1 VPVRLAILCGI
12 VLTAGYRSA
21 PQRATPREDPI
32 AQRAAEITRDLG
44 SADIRTVAWAAY
56 DAGRYHLTDA
66 APSLVRLLAPAPAPL
81 DRERWALVDVVLD
94 ALIQLDA
101 RVPAA
106 EIVKFAEPR
115 PVQTLVLLTAATGRE
130 GVLVDQLAM
139 TKGYRWYAA
148 ANILLRDK
156 SPGLARHLFGTVRLD
171 LTIVVSEREPGA
183 GALGDSSSVGVGD
196 GIGVNPKDFPPHA
209 QYRFEGAAWSGFVVL
224 AAGPHPIYYSRTV
237 STTLQ
242 YPTSFPEIGG
252 PTDDDRL
259 DYLRA
264 LGSDTMMGVPLRAE
278 SRAWARWTTAEA
290 FLRRVEELRR
300 DLERRYRYLQTIVMR
315 ATGVPLDAAAPPRI
329 DIRVE
334 DQRTD
339 RSVPLPEINR

>member
-1 VPVRLAILCGI
+1 VLA
-12 VLTAGYRSA
+12 AGYPWA
-21 PQRATPREDPI
+21 PQRAAPREDPI
-32 AQRAAEITRDLG
+32 AQRRTVVGRDLE
-44 SADIRTVAWAAY
+44 SADLRTVAWAAY
-56 DAGRYHLTDA
+56 DAGRYHLTDT
-66 APSLVRLLAPAPAPL
+66 APSLVRLLTSAPVTL
-81 DRERWALVDVVLD
+81 DRERLALVDVVLD
-94 ALIQLDA
+94 ALIQLNA

-106 EIVKFAEPR
+106 DIVRFAEAR

-130 GVLVDQLAM
+130 DVLVDQLAM
-139 TKGYRWYAA
+139 SKGYRWYAA

-156 SPGLARHLFGTVRLD
+156 SPGLARHLFSTVRLE

-183 GALGDSSSVGVGD
+183 GASSGGASAGVGD
-196 GIGVNPKDFPPHA
+196 GIGENPPDFPPHA
-209 QYRFEGAAWSGFVVL
+209 QYRFEAAARPGFVVL
-224 AAGPHPIYYSRTV
+224 ATGPHPIYYSRTV

-242 YPTSFPEIGG
+242 YQTSFPEIGG

-264 LGSDTMMGVPLRAE
+264 LGSDTMMDVPLRAE

-290 FLRRVEELRR
+290 FPRRVEELRR
-300 DLERRYRYLQTIVMR
+300 DLERRYQYLQTTVMR

-329 DIRVE
+329 AIRVE

-339 RSVPLPEINR
+339 RSVPLPEIQR